1 VKTIPNHITS
11 CSKFQKCEIEPWH
24 IINTPKT
31 KQNDFYERLINR
43 SPYWQ
48 KIEKKEDPL
57 VFINS
62 IHINQLDSNH
72 KLYEISIN
80 YFIENDL
87 ISYNKK
93 IYNDKIF
100 WDYNFKGSHGELRLS
115 EFKKLLKK
123 YEIKEI
129 KEVKKD
135 MNNIEQLNI
144 IKKEIRKEKE
154 LIEKIKNKRKE
165 KIKESNFRNLL
176 DEKWH
181 DFLNKRKWKFDT
193 HHITFLDFL
202 EDNNINKNIIK
213 TIRKFKYKK
222 KEGYND
228 ASRYLY
234 ELVDNYSNE
243 EWKKFEKLLEII
255 EEYYPKFQL
264 YEAKKELCYYTDC
277 YKKLA
282 TEKFCNKCSS
292 NNPLEAIF
300 CNMCGNKL

>member
-1 VKTIPNHITS
+1 MVNIYSSEIKFPWEKEYKTQGICYKCVNKYHPKCPFYKKEVITWISKDPTIRLELREKKVKTIPNHITS

-129 KEVKKD
+129 K
-135 MNNIEQLNI
+135 
-144 IKKEIRKEKE
+144 
-154 LIEKIKNKRKE
+154 
-165 KIKESNFRNLL
+165 
-176 DEKWH
+176 
-181 DFLNKRKWKFDT
+181 
-193 HHITFLDFL
+193 
-202 EDNNINKNIIK
+202 
-213 TIRKFKYKK
+213 
-222 KEGYND
+222 
-228 ASRYLY
+228 
-234 ELVDNYSNE
+234 
-243 EWKKFEKLLEII
+243 
-255 EEYYPKFQL
+255 
-264 YEAKKELCYYTDC
+264 
-277 YKKLA
+277 
-282 TEKFCNKCSS
+282 
-292 NNPLEAIF
+292 
-300 CNMCGNKL
+300 